1 MCFSAQLSLRNT
13 AAYLIGPELILM
25 YVVVLNVSQYLEIL
39 KLKQMVSLV
48 IILYYNNVVL
58 KKTLTAKKL

>member
-48 IILYYNNVVL
+48 IILNYNNVVL